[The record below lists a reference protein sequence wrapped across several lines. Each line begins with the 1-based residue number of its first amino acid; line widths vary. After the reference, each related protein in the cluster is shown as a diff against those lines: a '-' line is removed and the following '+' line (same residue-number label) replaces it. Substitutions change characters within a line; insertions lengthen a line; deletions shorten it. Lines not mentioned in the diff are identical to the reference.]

1 MMKTYLTEEEL
12 QRLEREAATWVSS
25 PAGKEVIQ
33 ETLIR
38 SRQAKE
44 ILDEAHKIDPKNPY
58 VVFTL

>member
-1 MMKTYLTEEEL
+1 MKTYLSEEEL

-25 PAGKEVIQ
+25 PAGKVVIQ
-33 ETLIR
+33 EALTR

-58 VVFTL
+58 VIFTL